1 MEKYICQK
9 PSKFGNRKYLIG
21 EEIPADLIDQ
31 ARVPVL
37 KKYGVIASVDV
48 TEPVPEPTPAP
59 VPEPKTEKPGKKGGG
74 KKDQK

>member
-9 PSKFGNRKYLIG
+9 PSKFGDRKYLIG

-48 TEPVPEPTPAP
+48 PDPVPEP
-59 VPEPKTEKPGKKGGG
+59 VPEPKTEKPGKKGSG